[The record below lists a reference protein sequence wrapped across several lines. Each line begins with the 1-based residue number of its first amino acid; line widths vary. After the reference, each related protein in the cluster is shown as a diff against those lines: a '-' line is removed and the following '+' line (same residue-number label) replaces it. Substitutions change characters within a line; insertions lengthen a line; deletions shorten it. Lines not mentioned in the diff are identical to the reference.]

1 MTAFKLNIPI
11 RKMNCLIV
19 HFMLQSIARLDAS
32 SIQSLNYSMDSVLVS
47 NEIRCISLFIFEFF
61 GQLFTEN

>member
-1 MTAFKLNIPI
+1 
-11 RKMNCLIV
+11 
-19 HFMLQSIARLDAS
+19 MLQSIARLDAS
-32 SIQSLNYSMDSVLVS
+32 SIQSLIYSMDSVLVS